1 MPRLQYGLVLATLF
15 WIACGL
21 TEFGSARAQVGQPV
35 AQLPSGQ
42 VLFERQCATCHS
54 INTTDPP
61 RQGPTL
67 FGVIGRKAGTV
78 AGYHYSAG
86 FSKADWTWDEARLDR
101 WLTNPQAMIPGAIM
115 PYRQSKAEVR
125 SAIIGYLKELH

>member
-1 MPRLQYGLVLATLF
+1 MPTILYGLFLSTLF
-15 WIACGL
+15 WTAFGL
-21 TEFGSARAQVGQPV
+21 AVPGSAHAQVGPPV

-54 INTTDPP
+54 INTTDPA

-86 FSKADWTWDEARLDR
+86 FSKADWTWDESRLDR

-125 SAIIGYLKELH
+125 SAIINYLKELH

>member
-1 MPRLQYGLVLATLF
+1 MVKKNAGLAWAVLLGA
-15 WIACGL
+15 AL
-21 TEFGSARAQVGQPV
+21 TMGRPAPAPAQMAAP
-35 AQLPSGQ
+35 AAKPLTGQ

-54 INTTDPP
+54 INATDVP

-67 FGVIGRKAGTV
+67 FGVIGRKAGSV
-78 AGYHYSAG
+78 AGFHYSSG
-86 FSKADWTWDEARLDR
+86 FAKADWIWDDARMDA

-125 SAIIGYLKELH
+125 ASIIGYLKELH